1 MFSIKRTRRL
11 FKNRQFGLGAFSRP
25 AFNMGPAF
33 NWENTVIAALKSHL
47 KRKEKIRWIKSF
59 LLLLVEIKE

>member
-47 KRKEKIRWIKSF
+47 KRKEKTCKMN
-59 LLLLVEIKE
+59 